1 MTPRT
6 AVRTA
11 TRIATADGQA
21 VTVTS
26 HSAAVTD
33 WATRYF
39 GSWWNAAPAEPPISG
54 ALVSADVDPDAYEDM
69 AADGDL
75 GQGAAEADYAGS
87 PMLHTRHTDGSVT
100 AVQSGERLAYRW
112 SPSLRRLRI
121 VGNDETAVATAAAR
135 LAREIVRG
143 MLLVEGWR
151 ILHASAVTRDDG
163 ATLLTLGDKGA
174 GKTTTAFLLARAG
187 WRLLANDRVFVRPE
201 QGYVRVLPW
210 PSAAACGF
218 GLLDALGLFESVADR
233 LRAGELMHP
242 TQDQRVTDALLAG
255 RREPLWRANGKE
267 MKPQFFPDQLDTW
280 LGMTLATEGRAAGLL
295 FPQIT
300 PGGEPRLLDEPRRLG
315 EADFF
320 TAGTED
326 RYPDVFGL
334 LPMTGGS
341 VGLADRLTALPHQA
355 LTLGHDTS
363 ANAALLEK
371 TADALLD

>member
-1 MTPRT
+1 MTD
-6 AVRTA
+6 RTA

-26 HSAAVTD
+26 RSATVTD
-33 WATRYF
+33 WAARYF
-39 GSWWNAAPAEPPISG
+39 GSWWNAVPAEPPISG
-54 ALVSADVDPDAYEDM
+54 ALVSADVDSDEYEDI
-69 AADGDL
+69 AATVLPHDPD
-75 GQGAAEADYAGS
+75 EADYAGS
-87 PMLHTRHTDGSVT
+87 PMLHIRHEGGSVT

-112 SPSLRRLRI
+112 DPALRRLRI
-121 VGNDETAVATAAAR
+121 AGHDETAVATAAAR

-143 MLLVEGWR
+143 MLLVDGWQ

-174 GKTTTAFLLARAG
+174 GKTTTAFLLARTG
-187 WRLLANDRVFVRPE
+187 WRLLANDRVFVRT
-201 QGYVRVLPW
+201 GHGHVRVLPW

-218 GLLDALGLFESVADR
+218 GLLDALGLFEPVADR
-233 LRAGELMHP
+233 LRAGEPMHP

-267 MKPQFFPDQLDTW
+267 MKPQFFPDQLDAW
-280 LGMTLATEGRAAGLL
+280 LGMPLATEGRAAGLL
-295 FPQIT
+295 FPRIT
-300 PGGEPRLLDEPRRLG
+300 PDDEPQLIVEPRRLG

-334 LPMTGGS
+334 LPLTGGAS
-341 VGLADRLTALPHQA
+341 GLADRLGVLPHQA
-355 LTLGHDTS
+355 LTLGHDTA
-363 ANAALLEK
+363 ANAALLGK
-371 TADALLD
+371 TAAGLLG